1 MSRPIPTA
9 VLETRGA
16 FKKNPQTR
24 RPSEPQ
30 PFGEPRKPDH
40 VASDEVASDAWDRVS
55 GLLSQMGVLSQ
66 SDEFAL
72 EQLSVAYSSW
82 RAALERIRD
91 GDQTESGKTYSSASI
106 RECREAS
113 DKIVRLLIECGL
125 TPSSRTKVQVAS
137 ENDATDW
144 FTEALKRRAEDSKP

>member
-55 GLLSQMGVLSQ
+55 GLLSQMGVLSR

-82 RAALERIRD
+82 RASLDRIRD
-91 GDQTESGKTYSSASI
+91 GDQTEEARTYSSASV
-106 RECREAS
+106 REAREHS

-125 TPSSRTKVQVAS
+125 TPSSRTKVQVVT
-137 ENDATDW
+137 EKDETDW
-144 FTEALKRRAEDSKP
+144 FSEALKRRASN